1 MSASKKKQIRRE
13 AALTDPTLT
22 EKQKQELK
30 TAKAHKRNV
39 ILGVVVGVVLVV
51 LVAALLVWNSG
62 ILLRHTTAVEVNGTK
77 LSVADMDYYYQVSVN
92 ETYYQQSLY
101 QQMGVTFPNAFDPQ
115 TDYKAQYVDPDA
127 EEKQTYHEAFL
138 EAAKTRAAQVI
149 ALNAAA
155 DAANYTLSEEAQ
167 EQLDEARTSLQDQS
181 TQAGFASTGAY
192 LRAVY
197 GRAMTEKIYI
207 KNMELTLRADDYR
220 QSVFDAMGD
229 YSAEE
234 LEAYYQEDPT
244 SLDTFTYHYVYFD
257 GSAPSSVDD
266 DGNTV
271 EATDEE
277 KAEALATAKKNAEA
291 LLAAVKAG
299 GNTSADV
306 DEAFVTA
313 AAEYTTS
320 GTLRSNTGSNV
331 SSTSYGK
338 WLTNSSR
345 KTGDVELFESGNY
358 FYVVEFLSRA
368 LNTSPRIDVRH
379 ILITGVADSDGA
391 DTTDNTDADT
401 TDNADAADNTDTT
414 PADDSTDTVDSGNRT
429 MAQAQARA
437 KEILDEF
444 LAGEQTAE
452 AFGELAEKYSEDGR
466 NGDDNALSAAGGLYS
481 DVEQGDMVKNF
492 NNWIFDESRKEGDT
506 GIVQTEYGYHVM
518 YFQARKDPS
527 WLESAQSAKKTAEQ
541 NEWLEKTYE
550 GYEAVEFSGFSKVHQ
565 R

>member
-13 AALTDPTLT
+13 AALTDPALT

-30 TAKAHKRNV
+30 AAKTRKRNM
-39 ILGVVVGVVLVV
+39 ILGIVIGVVLLV

-62 ILLRHTTAVEVNGTK
+62 VLLRHTTAVDINGTK
-77 LSVADMDYYYQVSVN
+77 LSVADMDYFYQVAVN
-92 ETYYQQSLY
+92 ETYYQQNLY
-101 QQMGVTFPNAFDPQ
+101 QQMGVTLPNAFDPQ
-115 TDYKAQYVDPDA
+115 SDYKTQYVDPDA
-127 EEKQTYHEAFL
+127 EEKQSYHEAFL
-138 EAAKTRAAQVI
+138 ESAKTTATQVL

-155 DAANYTLSEEAQ
+155 DAANYTLSEDAQ
-167 EQLDEARTSLQDQS
+167 KQLDDARTSLKEQS
-181 TQAGFASTGAY
+181 TKAGFGSVGAY
-192 LRAVY
+192 LRAMY
-197 GRAMTEKIYI
+197 GRSMTEKVYL
-207 KNMELTLRADDYR
+207 KNMELYVRADDYR
-220 QSVFDAMGD
+220 QSAFDAMGD
-229 YSAEE
+229 YSDEE
-234 LEAYYQEDPT
+234 LQAYYEENPDT
-244 SLDTFTYHYVYFD
+244 LDTYTYHYVYFD

-299 GNTSADV
+299 GNTDATTDQT
-306 DEAFVTA
+306 FVTA

-331 SSTSYGK
+331 SSTPYGE
-338 WLTNSSR
+338 WLTDSAR

-368 LNTSPRIDVRH
+368 LNTSPRVDVRH
-379 ILITGVADSDGA
+379 ILIKGVTPQDGA

-401 TDNADAADNTDTT
+401 STDNSS
-414 PADDSTDTVDSGNRT
+414 ADDPDTRT

-437 KEILDEF
+437 QEILDEF

-466 NGDDNALSAAGGLYS
+466 SGDDNNLSAAGGLYS
-481 DVEQGDMVKNF
+481 NVEQGDMVKNF
-492 NNWIFDESRKEGDT
+492 NDWIFDESRKEGDT
-506 GIVQTEYGYHVM
+506 DLVQTEYGYHVM
-518 YFQARKDPS
+518 YFQARNVPTWMD
-527 WLESAQSAKKTAEQ
+527 SAKNAKQSAEQ
-541 NEWLEKTYE
+541 SEWLEKTYE
-550 GYEAVEFSGFSKVHQ
+550 GFKAVEYTGFDKVHE